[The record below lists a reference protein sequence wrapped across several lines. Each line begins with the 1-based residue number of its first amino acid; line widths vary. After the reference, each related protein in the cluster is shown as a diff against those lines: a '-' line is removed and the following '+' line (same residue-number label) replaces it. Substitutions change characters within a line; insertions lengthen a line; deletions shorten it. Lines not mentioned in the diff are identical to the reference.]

1 MQIKSL
7 SWQGVDKT
15 FRKLSKQHLILS
27 SGAVDLLRGLFI
39 CCHTGV
45 ILAPLEHPGMRYS
58 IDKEVQKMLLLRAY
72 GKAGKGVENN
82 GVRTRGVSLPVGT
95 IQHWL
100 MSGC

>member
-1 MQIKSL
+1 MKSL
-7 SWQGVDKT
+7 SWQGADET
-15 FRKLSKQHLILS
+15 FRKLSKQHLILT

-58 IDKEVQKMLLLRAY
+58 VDKEVHKMLLLRAY
-72 GKAGKGVENN
+72 GKAGKGVEKN
-82 GVRTRGVSLPVGT
+82 GVCTFGVSLPVGI

-100 MSGC
+100 MPEC